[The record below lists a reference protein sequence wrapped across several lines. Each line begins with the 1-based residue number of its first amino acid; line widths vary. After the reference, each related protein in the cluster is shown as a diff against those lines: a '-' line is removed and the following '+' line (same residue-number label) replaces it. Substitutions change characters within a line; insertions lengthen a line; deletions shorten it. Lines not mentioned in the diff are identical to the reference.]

1 MFRDLIDKIN
11 SAIGNSRPVVKKN
24 RQVPS
29 KKSEKVVT
37 SQVKS
42 IPDKLIIRKKER
54 VPSYDKVISS
64 QGGIFALTKE
74 QQLNSI
80 ILLKEEGK
88 EITVITSIEHCEN
101 QRNDVEYLSLK
112 ERIVSHNG
120 GEYSRIRRRYASRQ
134 LITLL
139 YEKELV
145 KQTIEDEV
153 KNVKGLQAEFDE
165 LLNSALRE
173 GVSDVHIEVRRDE
186 AVVRFRKN
194 GKLYNTSDWGV
205 QYARQMA
212 IVIYQVIA
220 EEKDVTFV
228 ESQQQAAI
236 IDRQINEYRVRV
248 RLNTMPAYPDGF
260 DMVMRLLRMGVE
272 NDTLDLED
280 LGYFDEQVDMIKTAI
295 SKPVGVCIISGVT
308 GSGKSTSLATM
319 LTNIIR
325 RHETPDGVEIK
336 VITVEDPPE
345 YQIPYVTQSPVVNSR
360 GGKTRAELFVEAIKA
375 ALRCDPDIIMIGEVR
390 DKDSANLLTKAVLT
404 GHKGFTT
411 IHASSAIGIV
421 GRLRAEGTPNDI
433 LGSKDFFSGLIYQ
446 TLVPTVCQNC
456 AIGAEEHFEKRND
469 RDSNELRA
477 RLDEILLEPEM
488 NLIKF
493 KSESGCSECNHK
505 GISGRTVVAE
515 IILPDE
521 EMLEA
526 ISQGDDNRAWQ
537 IFLRKGGKNVLDY
550 GIDKMKLG
558 ICDPIDVEEKL
569 GRVNTPRTTIPEE
582 KDLSVNAVS
591 STGFD
596 SKLLSSANENN
607 DSKVEIV
614 DFKSKKSHSGRDKE
628 DSSETNDS
636 DSTE

>member
-1 MFRDLIDKIN
+1 MFADLLNKIKD
-11 SAIGNSRPVVKKN
+11 AIGNNKTVVKKGRKN
-24 RQVPS
+24 TELTENNEKSVKRQPQL
-29 KKSEKVVT
+29 KA
-37 SQVKS
+37 
-42 IPDKLIIRKKER
+42 IPEKLIIRKKER
-54 VPSYDKVISS
+54 VPEYTKVISS
-64 QGGIFALTKE
+64 DSGIFALTHE
-74 QQLNSI
+74 QQINFI
-80 ILLKEEGK
+80 VLLEEEKKEV
-88 EITVITSIEHCEN
+88 TVITSIEHCET
-101 QRNDVEYLSLK
+101 QKNDVEYLSLK
-112 ERIVSHNG
+112 ERILGHNE
-120 GEYSRIRRRYASRQ
+120 GEFKNIKRRYASRQ
-134 LITLL
+134 LIVLL

-145 KQTIEDEV
+145 KKSLEDEV
-153 KNVKGLQAEFDE
+153 KDVKGLQAEFDH
-165 LLNSALRE
+165 LLAEALKE

-194 GKLYNTSDWGV
+194 GKLYNNSDWGV

-212 IVIYQVIA
+212 VVIYQVIA

-228 ESQQQAAI
+228 ETQQQAAI
-236 IDRQINEYRVRV
+236 IDRQINEHRVRV

-280 LGYFDEQVDMIKTAI
+280 LGYFDEQVDMIRAAI

-345 YQIPYVTQSPVVNSR
+345 YQIPFVTQSPVVNSR
-360 GGKTRAELFVEAIKA
+360 GGKTRGELFVEAIKA

-446 TLVPTVCQNC
+446 TLVPTVCGHC
-456 AIGAEEHFEKRND
+456 AIKSEEYFEKNTD
-469 RDSNELRA
+469 RDSKELKS
-477 RLDEILLEPEM
+477 RLDEILLDSEFSV
-488 NLIKF
+488 LRF
-493 KSESGCSECNHK
+493 KNQEGCSHCNGK

-515 IILPDE
+515 IMIPDE

-526 ISQGDDNRAWQ
+526 ISRGDDNRAWQ

-550 GIDKMKLG
+550 GLDKMKLG
-558 ICDPIDVEEKL
+558 LCDPIDVEEKL
-569 GRVNTPRTTIPEE
+569 GRVNTPRTQFPEE
-582 KDLSVNAVS
+582 KELEVNNNKD
-591 STGFD
+591 FN
-596 SKLLSSANENN
+596 SKLLSSDKTSSN
-607 DSKVEIV
+607 SGKIL
-614 DFKSKKSHSGRDKE
+614 DFKNKKESVTTDE
-628 DSSETNDS
+628 LFDDS

>member
-1 MFRDLIDKIN
+1 MFKDLLKKLDF
-11 SAIGNSRPVVKKN
+11 SIGSPKPVARKN
-24 RQVPS
+24 RGRQKPVDGVASPTE
-29 KKSEKVVT
+29 KS
-37 SQVKS
+37 QIKS

-54 VPSYDKVISS
+54 VPDYDTVISS
-64 QGGIFALTKE
+64 KDGVFPLTDD
-74 QQLNSI
+74 QRLNFI
-80 ILLKEEGK
+80 ILLKEETK
-88 EITVITSIEHCEN
+88 EITIITSIEHCES
-101 QRNDVEYLSLK
+101 QRNDIEYLSLK
-112 ERIVSHNG
+112 ERLKTHND
-120 GEYSRIRRRYASRQ
+120 GEFNRIRRRYSSRQ

-139 YEKELV
+139 YEKETV
-145 KQTIEDEV
+145 KQSIEDEV
-153 KNVKGLQAEFDE
+153 KNVKGLQAEFDH
-165 LLNSALRE
+165 LLGQALRE

-194 GKLYNTSDWGV
+194 GKLYNAGDWGV

-236 IDRQINEYRVRV
+236 IDRQIDEHRVRV

-272 NDTLDLED
+272 NETMHLED
-280 LGYFDEQVDMIKTAI
+280 LGYFDEQVELIKTAI

-319 LTNIIR
+319 LTDIIR
-325 RHETPDGVEIK
+325 KHETPDGVEIK

-360 GGKTRAELFVEAIKA
+360 GGKSRAELFVEAIKA

-411 IHASSAIGIV
+411 IHASSAIGII
-421 GRLRAEGTPNDI
+421 GRMRAEGTPNDI

-446 TLVPTVCQNC
+446 TLVPTTCSHC
-456 AIGAEEHFEKRND
+456 SITSEEYFNRNS
-469 RDSNELRA
+469 DSKDAKDLKL
-477 RLDEILLEPEM
+477 RLDEILLDCEHD
-488 NLIKF
+488 LLKF
-493 KSESGCSECNHK
+493 KNEDGCDKCNHK

-515 IILPDE
+515 IIVPDDE
-521 EMLEA
+521 ILEA
-526 ISQGDDNRAWQ
+526 IGRGDDNRAWQ
-537 IFLRKGGKNVLDY
+537 IFLRKGGKSVLDY

-558 ICDPIDVEEKL
+558 ICDPIDIEEKL
-569 GRVNTPRTTIPEE
+569 GRVNTPRFIKEE
-582 KDLSVNAVS
+582 TS
-591 STGFD
+591 SLEINKSKEYN
-596 SKLLSSANENN
+596 SKLLSSENN
-607 DSKVEIV
+607 HSSDNLNVEQV
-614 DFKSKKSHSGRDKE
+614 DFKKKSIDLSDV
-628 DSSETNDS
+628 NDS
-636 DSTE
+636 DNNSSD